1 MINIALKY
9 LKYYVTSKNG
19 KGHGIHSPF
28 VFNFVKHVLND
39 DRKYYSYVG
48 VELLRKKLLGRKEII
63 EVEDLGAGSVLSV
76 SNKRTVAEIC
86 KNTSK
91 SPKLGQLLFRCTQY
105 FKPATILELGTSLGI
120 STAYL
125 SLGNLNAEV
134 ITCEGS
140 KTVASI
146 AEENFRQLGF
156 ENISLEL
163 GNFDDTLPGILK
175 KYKRIDFAFI
185 DGNHREE
192 PTYRYFLNLI
202 PNLHNDSVLVFD
214 DIHWSEEMESAWKK
228 IQDHES
234 VKATIDLFFIG
245 LVFFRNDFKVK
256 QHFQIRF

>member
-9 LKYYVTSKNG
+9 LKYYATSMNG

-28 VFNFVKHVLND
+28 VFNFVKNVLND
-39 DRKYYSYVG
+39 DRKYYSYVA
-48 VELLRKKLLGRKEII
+48 VELLRKKLLKRKEII
-63 EVEDLGAGSVLSV
+63 EIEDMGAGSVLSV

-86 KNTSK
+86 RNTSK

-105 FKPATILELGTSLGI
+105 FKPGIILELGTSLGI
-120 STAYL
+120 STSYL
-125 SLGNLNAEV
+125 SLGNLNANV

-140 KTVASI
+140 KAVAGI
-146 AEENFRQLGF
+146 AIDNFRQLGF
-156 ENISLEL
+156 ENITLEP
-163 GNFDDTLPGILK
+163 GNFDDTLPHILRK
-175 KYKRIDFAFI
+175 HPRIDFAFI

-192 PTYRYFLNLI
+192 PTYRYFLNLL
-202 PNLHNDSVLVFD
+202 PNLHDDSVLVFD

-228 IQDHES
+228 IQEHES